1 MKNLEF
7 ENWMND
13 GNVVQVGEDT
23 YLEQTT
29 QWRKQFTLTALK
41 EFYQEEYEDHFTE
54 GTCRNGKEWSK
65 CDCC

>member
-1 MKNLEF
+1 MENLEF

-29 QWRKQFTLTALK
+29 QWRKQFTLTELK
-41 EFYQEEYEDHFTE
+41 EFYQKEYEDYFPE
-54 GTCRNGKEWSK
+54 GTCRNGKEWDK